1 MILPA
6 RAAGFVSNLVHLNR
20 VEDNATV
27 LVDYESGVGDP
38 VAVGDSLVS
47 LGCEFVVVVVPTA
60 LAAQAMTALTI
71 AAGRW
76 PSLRT
81 ARVISDH
88 MPVALQASL
97 GAARAA
103 TRDPGI
109 AVGYVENFLAMSWSG
124 AWTRSVAKL
133 ARPTPSFAQH
143 LRSLLP
149 GGFLVSSAP
158 RPAVSSRITGDSFP
172 SAPIERLLLVQEPG
186 VTQPVAER
194 LASVSGAVT
203 VRPVPVPGNW
213 TAVMAARHAT
223 QLGLIPTHPLR
234 VRREPIGGCDSCGS
248 SIASPV
254 CPFCHVI
261 GIPLAT
267 AGEAR

>member
-1 MILPA
+1 VWGAVLATDGVTAVPA
-6 RAAGFVSNLVHLNR
+6 SETAGAGDGAAGVIL
-20 VEDNATV
+20 A
-27 LVDYESGVGDP
+27 GVGDP
-38 VAVGDSLVS
+38 VAFGDSLIS
-47 LGCEFVVVVVPTA
+47 LGCEFVVVVVPSA
-60 LAAQAMTALTI
+60 LATRALTALTL

-103 TRDPGI
+103 TRDAGV
-109 AVGYVENFLAMSWSG
+109 AVGYVETFLAMSWSG
-124 AWTRSVAKL
+124 AWSRSVAKL

-158 RPAVSSRITGDSFP
+158 RPAVFSRITSDIFP
-172 SAPIERLLLVQEPG
+172 SAPVERLLLVQEPG
-186 VTQPVAER
+186 VSQPVAER
-194 LASVSGAVT
+194 LAQVSGAVT
-203 VRPVPVPGNW
+203 VRPVPVPGSW
-213 TAVMAARHAT
+213 TAVMGARHAT

-234 VRREPIGGCDSCGS
+234 VRSEPIGGCDSCGS
-248 SIASPV
+248 LIASPV

-261 GIPLAT
+261 GRPLA
-267 AGEAR
+267 AGVEAR